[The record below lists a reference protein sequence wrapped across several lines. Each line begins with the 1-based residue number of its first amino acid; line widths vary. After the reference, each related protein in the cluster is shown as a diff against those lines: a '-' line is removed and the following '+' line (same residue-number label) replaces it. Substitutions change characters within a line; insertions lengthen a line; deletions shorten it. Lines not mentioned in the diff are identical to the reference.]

1 MWSHDALRKAA
12 AEMSGGEAL
21 EKVQMPILEL
31 VGWDS
36 DEGLV
41 ELAKFEGIHR
51 VDLLQDVAT
60 RARGVDSNWQIPNQ
74 ALTTNVHQIFNANG
88 FDGLGQTIGIF
99 DDTQKGCRIWD
110 EHEAFANVDGGGV
123 FHTELTSLSC
133 ITDSDCSV
141 CSTAANPGHC
151 VGPYNGSPRSAT
163 NQGFCVSEHAT
174 YVASR
179 ASAYQNC
186 QGRALPPGGTE
197 CELNGAATAGE
208 PFLDVGS
215 SDYMASRARF
225 VFRNDTTPSSATAFA
240 QAYDTFLQDGASLV
254 VETFGKQSGGYSE
267 QDLVGDWY
275 ARHRGLTIVRSARN
289 PPATNPP
296 SPPYETGCYGLNTV
310 CVGGFQLKAGT
321 TGAAARDVQ
330 QFEIW
335 NGSYWENPRTS
346 NSAIFGSTCTNDADC
361 GAFGECKDQ
370 HLGLGRCGPAASV
383 LEVSKPDVV
392 ALASPAHVAKIDG
405 AANGP
410 TNFEWTIADG
420 NSYSAPV
427 VGAMVALYRQLCGAG
442 GPQADRAAILLAGY
456 RTPLLEQRYTAAS
469 LVYARRGSGGP
480 VCDAGDLGNPLHPDY
495 GRFFGFPNAEATH
508 GCDYATGVGALS
520 AGPLAALCGGIP
532 PPGTPGSDPNG
543 EGTDPR
549 IDPEDRDGPASDLYG
564 PETWNLA
571 VPHPDGSRRQSFA
584 MTVTPGSGTDLSS
597 SQWSFLDD
605 LSAEDY
611 RENGFAL
618 SARSRTAPGARV
630 FARPL
635 GPYPAGDH
643 LRAVMVFDGCPSAV
657 GANPKNLGTAN
668 NFDLAL
674 TGFPADGGP
683 EEVIFISESLHDT
696 KEGMMV
702 RFPKDY
708 TNVYLL
714 MIWPDP
720 LTACPD
726 QSGVPRQEE
735 RVLVEVKDWP

>member
-1 MWSHDALRKAA
+1 MLSRCLAVSLLSVSCSETGEVDRFVTSFEGSIDRSARRVEDIAATDGATVRNLGAQVDGSGTFSFGRMAVSKPGSRTLHLALFPDGEVAPLRQAERRLLADQREHFGALTLESSRRLVQRKPVDRAVFWYDATMWSHDALRKAA

-51 VDLLQDVAT
+51 VDLLQDVPT

-133 ITDSDCSV
+133 TTDSDCRG

-215 SDYMASRARF
+215 SDYMASRSRF

-275 ARHRGLTIVRSARN
+275 ARHRGL
-289 PPATNPP
+289 
-296 SPPYETGCYGLNTV
+296 
-310 CVGGFQLKAGT
+310 
-321 TGAAARDVQ
+321 
-330 QFEIW
+330 
-335 NGSYWENPRTS
+335 
-346 NSAIFGSTCTNDADC
+346 
-361 GAFGECKDQ
+361 
-370 HLGLGRCGPAASV
+370 
-383 LEVSKPDVV
+383 
-392 ALASPAHVAKIDG
+392 
-405 AANGP
+405 
-410 TNFEWTIADG
+410 
-420 NSYSAPV
+420 
-427 VGAMVALYRQLCGAG
+427 M
-442 GPQADRAAILLAGY
+442 
-456 RTPLLEQRYTAAS
+456 
-469 LVYARRGSGGP
+469 
-480 VCDAGDLGNPLHPDY
+480 
-495 GRFFGFPNAEATH
+495 
-508 GCDYATGVGALS
+508 
-520 AGPLAALCGGIP
+520 
-532 PPGTPGSDPNG
+532 
-543 EGTDPR
+543 
-549 IDPEDRDGPASDLYG
+549 
-564 PETWNLA
+564 
-571 VPHPDGSRRQSFA
+571 
-584 MTVTPGSGTDLSS
+584 
-597 SQWSFLDD
+597 
-605 LSAEDY
+605 
-611 RENGFAL
+611 
-618 SARSRTAPGARV
+618 
-630 FARPL
+630 
-635 GPYPAGDH
+635 
-643 LRAVMVFDGCPSAV
+643 
-657 GANPKNLGTAN
+657 
-668 NFDLAL
+668 
-674 TGFPADGGP
+674 
-683 EEVIFISESLHDT
+683 
-696 KEGMMV
+696 
-702 RFPKDY
+702 
-708 TNVYLL
+708 
-714 MIWPDP
+714 
-720 LTACPD
+720 
-726 QSGVPRQEE
+726 
-735 RVLVEVKDWP
+735 